1 MWHLEADDDD
11 DWKPEIHIAS
21 KSHVP
26 KTMVVAAIGTPTARA
41 LGRGVAKGNG
51 SCKVLMTRVTK
62 MVKRKRGGRGADG
75 VHYAKGQYQ
84 RKDCKLN
91 AERFRKV
98 MVDELWPAL
107 VNCYGGQVGKV
118 VVQLDN
124 APPHVGRDTVGVL
137 SRRFAELKRNMCHG
151 QRARVDVSQVPD
163 VELVTQ
169 SANSPDV
176 NLCDLA
182 FFSASTV
189 MLRKRRR
196 THGRAFDILKLE
208 KDVKQV
214 FYDYPQ
220 EKLRKMWNTKADV
233 LKKIVYCKGK
243 NNYELHGAPRIPHAA
258 HTRTWNFPALP
269 ED

>member
-1 MWHLEADDDD
+1 M
-11 DWKPEIHIAS
+11 
-21 KSHVP
+21 
-26 KTMVVAAIGTPTARA
+26 
-41 LGRGVAKGNG
+41 
-51 SCKVLMTRVTK
+51 
-62 MVKRKRGGRGADG
+62 
-75 VHYAKGQYQ
+75 
-84 RKDCKLN
+84 
-91 AERFRKV
+91 
-98 MVDELWPAL
+98 
-107 VNCYGGQVGKV
+107 
-118 VVQLDN
+118 
-124 APPHVGRDTVGVL
+124 
-137 SRRFAELKRNMCHG
+137 
-151 QRARVDVSQVPD
+151 DVSQVPD

-182 FFSASTV
+182 FFSLSTV
-189 MLRKRRR
+189 MLRKRWR